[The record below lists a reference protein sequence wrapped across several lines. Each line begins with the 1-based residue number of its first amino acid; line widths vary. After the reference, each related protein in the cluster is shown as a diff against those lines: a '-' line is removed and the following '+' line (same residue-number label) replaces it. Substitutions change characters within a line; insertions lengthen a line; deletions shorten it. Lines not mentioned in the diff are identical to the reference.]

1 MSANLALQHVG
12 VEPILPC
19 EYVFPVSSYVE
30 AIVFITKVTDLVMG
44 TLQAVVRR
52 FAVGGDFDLAH
63 LIASV
68 IGNEGEQTGW
78 YRMQQGRIP
87 SELPFLTA
95 SALSFAFT
103 AIQEV
108 TVPGTCPNKDT
119 IPLMTYAPLN
129 VLTLPGPKTTKIK
142 VSFKPGELDDE
153 FSGKDVWMTYINQ
166 QNLPIVVPLEIL
178 KSIDD
183 EIIAEALFPYDE
195 NLMNGFTLAAVTK
208 SPGPFNS
215 AEEVAKATIAAP
227 GLIIV
232 K

>member
-1 MSANLALQHVG
+1 
-12 VEPILPC
+12 
-19 EYVFPVSSYVE
+19 
-30 AIVFITKVTDLVMG
+30 
-44 TLQAVVRR
+44 
-52 FAVGGDFDLAH
+52 
-63 LIASV
+63 
-68 IGNEGEQTGW
+68 
-78 YRMQQGRIP
+78 
-87 SELPFLTA
+87 
-95 SALSFAFT
+95 
-103 AIQEV
+103 
-108 TVPGTCPNKDT
+108 
-119 IPLMTYAPLN
+119 
-129 VLTLPGPKTTKIK
+129 
-142 VSFKPGELDDE
+142 
-153 FSGKDVWMTYINQ
+153 MTYINQ